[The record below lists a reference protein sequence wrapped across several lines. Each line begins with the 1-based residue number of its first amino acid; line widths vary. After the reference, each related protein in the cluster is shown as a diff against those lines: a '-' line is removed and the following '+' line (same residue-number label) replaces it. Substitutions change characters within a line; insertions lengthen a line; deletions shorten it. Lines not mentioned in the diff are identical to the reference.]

1 MKNFDFD
8 FFKIILSGI
17 IFVISLFIDT
27 ETTKFILFIISYI
40 IVSYEMYI
48 SAFKNIFKGE
58 IFDENLLMIVAT
70 IGAFFIGE
78 YEEALM
84 VMLLFNLGEY
94 LSDKAV
100 DNSSESILKL
110 MDLRSDRINL
120 KLNDKIEN
128 VDIKDVKLG
137 DFFIVKP
144 GEKIGLDGV
153 VIEGIGSVDT
163 SSLTGESKP
172 VYVKVGNNV
181 LSGSTNLD
189 SILVIKATSTF
200 ETSTATK
207 ILELI
212 KNSEDKKTETEKFI
226 TRFCKVYTPVIVIS
240 AILLTAIPVILG
252 GNFNEWLYRS
262 LVFLVTSCPC
272 ALVISVPLV
281 FFSGIGR
288 ASREGIIVKGSS
300 ELENLSKI
308 KTIVFDKTGTITKGN
323 FEIQEIVSKNITNEE
338 LLEIAAYSECYSLHP
353 VSKVILEKYGK
364 EIDKSIISDFK
375 EISGNGISLK
385 INNDEILV
393 GNYNLFREN
402 KINVDNINSIGTIIY
417 IAKNREYLGYI
428 LIADEIKNDAYNL
441 VKSLKY
447 NGIKRVVML
456 SGDNKNIVKNVS
468 EKVGI
473 NEYYAEMLPIDKVNK
488 VESLKKCGFTAFV
501 GDGIN
506 DAPVMKIS
514 DLGISMG
521 ITGSDAAI
529 EASNIV
535 LMTDNLDKITE
546 AIKIS
551 KKTKRIVTF
560 NIVFALLIKFL
571 CLLLGVLGISKIW
584 FAVVADVGITLLL
597 VLNSLRLIIVKKVH

>member
-1 MKNFDFD
+1 MKKFDFD

-27 ETTKFILFIISYI
+27 ETTKFILLIISYI

-48 SAFKNIFKGE
+48 SAFKNILRGE

-153 VIEGIGSVDT
+153 VIDGMGSVDT

-172 VYVKVGNNV
+172 VYVEVGNTV

-473 NEYYAEMLPIDKVNK
+473 SEYYAEMLPIDKVNK
-488 VESLKKCGFTAFV
+488 VESLKKGGFTAFV

-560 NIVFALLIKFL
+560 NIVFALLVKFL

-584 FAVVADVGITLLL
+584 FAVVADVGVTLLL

>member
-27 ETTKFILFIISYI
+27 ETTKFILLIISYI

-48 SAFKNIFKGE
+48 SAFKNILKGE

-70 IGAFFIGE
+70 IGAFFIGK

-128 VDIKDVKLG
+128 FDIKDVKLG

-172 VYVKVGNNV
+172 VYVEVGNTV

-212 KNSEDKKTETEKFI
+212 KNSEDKKTETEKII
-226 TRFCKVYTPVIVIS
+226 TRLCKIYTPVIVIS
-240 AILLTAIPVILG
+240 AILLTVIPVILG

-288 ASREGIIVKGSS
+288 ASREGIIVKGSC

-364 EIDKSIISDFK
+364 EIDKSKISDFK

-402 KINVDNINSIGTIIY
+402 NINVDNINSIGTIIY

-473 NEYYAEMLPIDKVNK
+473 SEYYAEMLPIDKVNK
-488 VESLKKCGFTAFV
+488 VESLKKGGFTAFV

-521 ITGSDAAI
+521 IAGSDAAI

-560 NIVFALLIKFL
+560 NIVFALLVKFL

-584 FAVVADVGITLLL
+584 FAVVADVGVTLLL